1 MHYILPACT
10 VISVSFC
17 SFVAKV
23 SEAQI
28 SLPDDIFVFEWTTH
42 CSLCGEVSEIQRTS
56 KLIFCWLEAS
66 ITWPSPSRDYGMVG
80 ISSASEHVMRGFD
93 CQHDLVILV

>member
-1 MHYILPACT
+1 MTYFRSNGRRIAVYVTKSARFNELRNLD
-10 VISVSFC
+10 
-17 SFVAKV
+17 FVGWKP
-23 SEAQI
+23 
-28 SLPDDIFVFEWTTH
+28 L
-42 CSLCGEVSEIQRTS
+42 
-56 KLIFCWLEAS
+56 